1 MMHLSRPRRSNLRP
15 WALGHAALVALSL
28 SAVCGLRAPAF
39 AQAPPTAD
47 RSELEAKRKEQE
59 ERRKEIERLKAE
71 ATRETSDQKEARLR
85 AEAKA
90 ARGQE
95 ALAKAQAALAAAS
108 RRQNRQGQ
116 QLMYEAWMLDPTN
129 MDYPFNTAAFAE
141 ANNDTEAEFWAYAG
155 FISLAMRELLALGP
169 SNSDYKLQVEERVTK
184 ARTRMEVLGNKVG
197 HGEVEVTIDQ
207 DSCEIYLDGA
217 YLGKGKGTI
226 TALTGQRRVRAECQG
241 FKTIDQAVNVRAGD
255 SNKIPLVATSIEYY
269 GFLIFNVKP
278 NDEVTVFLDDIDL
291 VKRRGVEANA
301 EGSITGTGSKTDPI
315 RLMARKWVIRFQKQ
329 GYDRWHRRI
338 EVRRDQITIVNAALE
353 KMSDTVESSGSQ

>member
-1 MMHLSRPRRSNLRP
+1 MMHLSQHHSTHLRL
-15 WALGHAALVALSL
+15 WTCSLAALVALAL
-28 SAVCGLRAPAF
+28 PAAFGLGSPAF
-39 AQAPPTAD
+39 AQAPPAAD
-47 RSELEAKRKEQE
+47 RSDLEAKKKEQE
-59 ERRKEIERLKAE
+59 ERRKEIERLKSE
-71 ATRETSDQKEARLR
+71 ATRETADQKEARLR

-90 ARGQE
+90 GRGQE

-116 QLMYEAWMLDPTN
+116 QFMYEAWMLEPTN

-141 ANNDTEAEFWAYAG
+141 ANNDPEAEFWAYAG
-155 FISLAMRELLALGP
+155 FMSLAMRELIALGP

-184 ARTRMEVLGNKVG
+184 ARTRMETLGGKIG

-207 DSCEIYLDGA
+207 DSCELFLDGA

-226 TALTGQRRVRAECQG
+226 TSLTGQRRVRTECQG
-241 FKTIDQAVNVRAGD
+241 YKAIDQVINVRAGD
-255 SNKIPLVATSIEYY
+255 ANKIPLVATSIEYY

-278 NDEVTVFLDDIDL
+278 TDEVTVFLDDLELD
-291 VKRRGVEANA
+291 KRRGAEANA
-301 EGSITGTGSKTDPI
+301 EGSITGAGSKTDPI

-353 KMSDTVESSGSQ
+353 KMSDTVESSGNE